1 MAAETVPQG
10 RPAALSESRD
20 TDRLIQRLEKE
31 ADRIAGKRRLNFV
44 DTKSL
49 CTSCSH
55 AGIVRQESKNHRT
68 ILCFAIYNG
77 NPAPD
82 DIMECSSYQALTG
95 LSLRQM
101 ANLAHIIETRDT
113 NQGYL

>member
-1 MAAETVPQG
+1 MAKETVSPQG
-10 RPAALSESRD
+10 GSRPVGSEPHNE
-20 TDRLIQRLEKE
+20 RLIDRLEKE

-49 CTSCSH
+49 CTSCDH

-68 ILCFAIYNG
+68 ILCFAIYQG

-82 DIMECSSYQALTG
+82 DIMECSSYKALTG
-95 LSLRQM
+95 LSLR
-101 ANLAHIIETRDT
+101 
-113 NQGYL
+113 